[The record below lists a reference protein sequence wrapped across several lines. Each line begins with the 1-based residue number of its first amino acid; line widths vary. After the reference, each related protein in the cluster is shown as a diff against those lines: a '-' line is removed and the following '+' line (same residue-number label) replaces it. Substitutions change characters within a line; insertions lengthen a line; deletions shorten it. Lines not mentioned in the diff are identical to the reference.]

1 MELDLS
7 CRIDPGRGCVMSGSA
22 IEAYGDFLRG
32 LVNDPKG
39 VSAPT
44 PSSPT
49 LARAIAAEVD
59 LSREGLVI
67 ELGPG
72 TGVVTEALLQYGV
85 PADRLVAI
93 ELEPNFAQL
102 MHQRF
107 PSVKIHHGDAVN
119 FENCIRFGSRVA
131 AIVSG
136 LPLLN
141 FPLALRRSLLRRA
154 LACQDGG
161 GSFIQLS
168 YSWRPPVP
176 PEPDMSLNKK
186 IVWRNLPPAHVW
198 TYRAA

>member
-1 MELDLS
+1 
-7 CRIDPGRGCVMSGSA
+7 MSGREIA
-22 IEAYGDFLRG
+22 AYGDFLRG

-44 PSSPT
+44 PSSPA

-72 TGVVTEALLQYGV
+72 TGVVTQALLQRGV

-93 ELEPNFAQL
+93 EQEPNFAQL
-102 MHQRF
+102 MRKRF
-107 PSVKIHHGDAVN
+107 PSIKLYQHDAVN
-119 FENCIRFGSRVA
+119 FEHCIRSGAKVA

-141 FPLALRRSLLRRA
+141 FPQPSRRSLLRRA
-154 LACQDGG
+154 LTCQGSG

-168 YSWRPPVP
+168 YSWRPPVLP
-176 PEPDMSLNKK
+176 GPGMLLSKK
-186 IVWRNLPPAHVW
+186 IVWRNFPPAHVW
-198 TYRAA
+198 TYRVG

>member
-1 MELDLS
+1 
-7 CRIDPGRGCVMSGSA
+7 MSGREIA
-22 IEAYGDFLRG
+22 AYGDFLRG

-44 PSSPT
+44 PSSPA

-72 TGVVTEALLQYGV
+72 TGVVTQALLQRGV

-93 ELEPNFAQL
+93 EQEPNFAQL
-102 MHQRF
+102 MRKRF
-107 PSVKIHHGDAVN
+107 PSIKLYQHDAVN
-119 FENCIRFGSRVA
+119 FEHCIRSGAKVA

-141 FPLALRRSLLRRA
+141 FPQPSRRSLLRRA
-154 LACQDGG
+154 LTCQGSG

-168 YSWRPPVP
+168 YSWRPPVLP
-176 PEPDMSLNKK
+176 GPGILLSKK
-186 IVWRNLPPAHVW
+186 IVWRNFPPAHVW
-198 TYRAA
+198 TYRVG